1 MNVQIDAL
9 SKVYSGEKQALSEV
23 NLKIGVGMFGLL
35 GPNGAGKSTLM
46 QILATIIPPS
56 HGKVQIGPYLLG
68 RDDHQIRQCLGYLPQ
83 TSRFFDKL
91 TGEEF
96 LHYVALLKGI
106 KSTKD
111 RRAAVSSLLEKVNL
125 QRQAKQRL
133 KTYSGGMK
141 QRIGIAQSLLG
152 NPTIIIVDEPTAGLD
167 PEERIRFRELL
178 EDLGK
183 DRTVLL
189 STHIVADI
197 EASCQSLAILD
208 RGKIVFYGSMKNLL
222 SKVENRVWT
231 AIVPESDYQWSG
243 NRTCFVSRRKMVS
256 GDFEVRM
263 IADRCPYPGAQPATP
278 NLEDAYLYFT
288 RGETCE

>member
-1 MNVQIDAL
+1 MDIQIEAL
-9 SKVYSGEKQALSEV
+9 NKVYSGEKQALCEV

-46 QILATIIPPS
+46 QILATIIPPTN
-56 HGKVQIGPYLLG
+56 GRVQMGSLILG

-96 LHYVALLKGI
+96 LHYIALLKGI
-106 KSTKD
+106 KSAKD
-111 RRAAVSSLLEKVNL
+111 RRATVCSLLEKVNL
-125 QRQAKQRL
+125 QQQAKQRL

-141 QRIGIAQSLLG
+141 QRIGIAQALLG
-152 NPTIIIVDEPTAGLD
+152 NPQIIIVDEPTAGLD

-178 EDLGK
+178 EDLGQ
-183 DRTVLL
+183 DRTIIL

-208 RGKIVFYGSMKNLL
+208 RGKIVFYGSIKNLL
-222 SKVENRVWT
+222 SKVEDQVWT
-231 AIVPESDYQWSG
+231 AIIPESDYLWSR
-243 NRTCFVSRRKMVS
+243 NRTSLVSRRKMVS

-263 IADRCPYPGAQPATP
+263 IAERCPYPGAQLAMP

-288 RGETCE
+288 RGEAGE

>member
-1 MNVQIDAL
+1 MDIQIEAL
-9 SKVYSGEKQALSEV
+9 NKVYSGEKQALSEV
-23 NLKIGVGMFGLL
+23 NLKIGAGMFGLL

-46 QILATIIPPS
+46 QILATIIPPTN
-56 HGKVQIGPYLLG
+56 GKVQMGSLLLG

-96 LHYVALLKGI
+96 LQYIALLKGI
-106 KSTKD
+106 KSAKD
-111 RRAAVSSLLEKVNL
+111 RRVAVTNLLEKVNL
-125 QRQAKQRL
+125 QQQAKQRL

-141 QRIGIAQSLLG
+141 QRIGIAQALLG
-152 NPTIIIVDEPTAGLD
+152 NPEIIIVDEPTAGLD

-178 EDLGK
+178 EDLGR
-183 DRTVLL
+183 DRTIIL

-208 RGKIVFYGSMKNLL
+208 RGRIVFYGSIKNLL
-222 SKVENRVWT
+222 SKVENQVWT
-231 AIVPESDYQWSG
+231 TIIPESDYLWSR
-243 NRTCFVSRRKMVS
+243 NRTSLISRRKTVS
-256 GDFEVRM
+256 GEFEVRM
-263 IADRCPYPGAQPATP
+263 IARQCPYPGAQLAMP

-288 RGETCE
+288 RGESSE